1 MNLTWDS
8 SPARTRPRRKQ
19 NPITTPTSKF
29 SSNPTTKTFNR
40 SSASTTTKTTTTLLK
55 STRYTPKPQITI
67 HHNQQIQSYG
77 TQLRTAASEGQ
88 TTEILRLLNESK
100 WKQLQIINTTDQW
113 KYTALME
120 ASMWG
125 HVTAVALLLKQGADV
140 TLTSTAGETAL
151 HWSAMNNHPKV
162 VSLLL
167 NDGKANP
174 NLSTIKKKKT
184 ALHLATEKGHAAV
197 VELLIQAGCNMSL
210 LDVNGDTAYDIFVR
224 NEPTKQDDDDDVHP
238 SNPSDLAIVFNKSAS
253 SSNKRVQLK
262 YVESRM
268 ECEDL
273 KKYKDKLLR
282 RMHAQKKEIQALKKV
297 VMEREENLSELKSNQ
312 KLGSSKSWKGN
323 SSKPR
328 FFLSRVWGEEDGK
341 KGQGDGGSGGSGGGG
356 GGEENEPTV
365 LEVSVKE
372 QDSDFVDSSSFSPA
386 TRKGSP
392 ASGGSST
399 TRTSPRQSSFGRYD
413 NVNSRETT
421 EQTRAHYHNY
431 VKDRGSLSSSGN
443 GTRKSIKSPYTN
455 GRIHSTRNTSSP
467 ANSKV
472 IKKEWRS
479 HF

>member
-29 SSNPTTKTFNR
+29 SSNPTTKTSNR
-40 SSASTTTKTTTTLLK
+40 SSASTKTTSPLLK

-125 HVTAVALLLKQGADV
+125 HVTAVALLLEQGADV

-210 LDVNGDTAYDIFVR
+210 LDANGDTAYDIFVR
-224 NEPTKQDDDDDVHP
+224 NEQTKQDDDDDDHP

-253 SSNKRVQLK
+253 SSSKRVQLK

-273 KKYKDKLLR
+273 KKYKEKLLR

-323 SSKPR
+323 
-328 FFLSRVWGEEDGK
+328 
-341 KGQGDGGSGGSGGGG
+341 
-356 GGEENEPTV
+356 
-365 LEVSVKE
+365 SVKE

-413 NVNSRETT
+413 NVNSRETM

-431 VKDRGSLSSSGN
+431 VKERGSLSSSGN
-443 GTRKSIKSPYTN
+443 GSRKSIKSPYTN
-455 GRIHSTRNTSSP
+455 GRIHSNSSSP